1 MTTFFIKTL
10 DEKYVN
16 LVLYNLIYVKKIDN
30 SFAIVCQN
38 TKETIVLDKYE
49 TEDQAKEIM
58 NDLMSKTNVLYDFAP
73 DITKAYSGDEL
84 DPATIN

>member
-16 LVLYNLIYVKKIDN
+16 LALYNLIYVKKIDN

-58 NDLMSKTNVLYDFAP
+58 NDKFPYGKPQTDEVARG
-73 DITKAYSGDEL
+73 SGTESMAVRD
-84 DPATIN
+84 

>member
-16 LVLYNLIYVKKIDN
+16 LALYNLIYVKKIDN

-58 NDLMSKTNVLYDFAP
+58 NDLMSKTNVLYDFVP

>member
-16 LVLYNLIYVKKIDN
+16 LALYNLIYVKKIDN

-73 DITKAYSGDEL
+73 DITKAYSGVEL

>member
-16 LVLYNLIYVKKIDN
+16 LALYNLIYVK
-30 SFAIVCQN
+30 
-38 TKETIVLDKYE
+38 TIVLDKYE